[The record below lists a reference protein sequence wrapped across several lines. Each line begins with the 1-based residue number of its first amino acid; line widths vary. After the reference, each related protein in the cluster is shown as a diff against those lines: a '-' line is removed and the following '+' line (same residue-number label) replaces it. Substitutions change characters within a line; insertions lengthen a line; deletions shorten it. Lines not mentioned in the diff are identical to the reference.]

1 MEQMKCI
8 IIDDNPIARVVTR
21 ELLNQISFLEILA
34 EFSNPFEAIEYI
46 QKHDVDLLLLDIE
59 MPKMTGLQFLKHVE
73 NHPLTI
79 LITSNPNYA
88 LEAHE
93 YNIVDF
99 LVTPIN
105 EDRFLKSILRAQNI
119 LKSQQKII
127 DSPSS
132 DDIAFFIKEKTIIS
146 KIETKHILFLQSY
159 GDYVK
164 IHTTSKNYTVRLNL
178 KVAETK
184 LPSKQFVRVHR
195 SYMVAVDKI
204 ESIEENEIKIGN
216 HLIPLGDNYKTDFLN
231 KLNFL

>member
-1 MEQMKCI
+1 MKCL
-8 IIDDNPIARVVTR
+8 IIDDNPIARTVTR
-21 ELLNQISFLEILA
+21 ELVNQISFLEIVG
-34 EFSNPFEAIEYI
+34 EFGDPIDALQFLQDNDA
-46 QKHDVDLLLLDIE
+46 DLLLLDIE
-59 MPKMTGLQFLKHVE
+59 MPKMTGLQFLKNVE

-79 LITSNPNYA
+79 LITSNSNYA

-99 LVTPIN
+99 LVTPIK
-105 EDRFLKSILRAQNI
+105 EERFLKAILRAQNI

-127 DSPSS
+127 ESPLNEE
-132 DDIAFFIKEKTIIS
+132 IAFFIKEKNVIS

-164 IHTTSKNYTVRLNL
+164 IHTVSKNYTVRLNL

-184 LPSKQFVRVHR
+184 LSSKQFMRVHR
-195 SYMVAVDKI
+195 SFMVALNKI
-204 ESIEENEIKIGN
+204 ESIEENEIKIGKDT
-216 HLIPLGDNYKTDFLN
+216 IPIGDNYKADFLN